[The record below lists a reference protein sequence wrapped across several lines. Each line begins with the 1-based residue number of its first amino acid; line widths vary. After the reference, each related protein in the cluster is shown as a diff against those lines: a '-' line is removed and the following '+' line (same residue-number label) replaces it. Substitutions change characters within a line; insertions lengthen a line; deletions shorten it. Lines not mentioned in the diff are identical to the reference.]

1 MSEQELT
8 LRFSCQKHSANK
20 FLKLKKKNSKKVE
33 KAQHSN
39 FSKRLKWFTL
49 KLAFTPENN

>member
-20 FLKLKKKNSKKVE
+20 FLKLKKKKFKESRKSPAFKFLQKIKMV
-33 KAQHSN
+33 HSETGIYT
-39 FSKRLKWFTL
+39 R
-49 KLAFTPENN
+49 E